1 MADLQSE
8 RVSTATCNVEVWW
21 YAARINRFIIELQKS
36 QSSNINGAISFDMT
50 RTRSY
55 IAAQIKAL
63 ETIAS
68 MPNVDLPE
76 TGPTLLPLPAPPT
89 ILYTE
94 NDTVNLLVQWLE
106 ISRDELTNSA
116 SARRPCGIEK
126 FDFDRALSYLNRMGK
141 VCDYQ
146 GSVDPLDLPES
157 TPREDVTPAG
167 ELGVQQGGLP
177 VNKRVGY

>member
-1 MADLQSE
+1 MPDLQSE

-21 YAARINRFIIELQKS
+21 YAARINRYITELQKS
-36 QSSNINGAISFDMT
+36 QSSNINGAIPFDMA

-55 IAAQIKAL
+55 IAAQVKAL
-63 ETIAS
+63 ETIAAL
-68 MPNVDLPE
+68 PLVDTPE

-89 ILYTE
+89 IIYTE
-94 NDTVNLLVQWLE
+94 NDTINLLVQWLE

-126 FDFDRALSYLNRMGK
+126 FDFDRAMSYLGRMAQL
-141 VCDYQ
+141 CDYQ
-146 GSVDPLDLPES
+146 GAVDPLDMPES

-167 ELGVQQGGLP
+167 ALGIKEGNLP
-177 VNKRVGY
+177 VSQRVGY